1 MRLARL
7 FSLLILASATTLS
20 AQTLHGNLTPG
31 PHAVGFRVIERYD
44 YSRPYRFA
52 RALTGKPRSGE
63 RARPM
68 QISVWYPAQKGSGK
82 PMRFAD
88 YLALVASATKFGPP
102 TDAQRAEA
110 EERFFGTPTINELP
124 AAQRGRWKSM
134 ETWARSDAK
143 PLAGRFPLVL
153 WSLFFPALGHVTPEF
168 IASHGYV
175 VVTFPRVDSTPGAA

>member
-52 RALTGKPRSGE
+52 RDLTGKPRGGE

-68 QISVWYPAQKGSGK
+68 QISVWYPAEKGSGK
-82 PMRFAD
+82 PMHFAD
-88 YLALVASATKFGPP
+88 YVTLIASATKFGPL
-102 TDAQRAEA
+102 TDADRADA
-110 EERFFGTPTINELP
+110 DARFFGFPAIRETP
-124 AAQRGRWKSM
+124 ASQRARWKSM
-134 ETWARSDAK
+134 ETWARSEAK
-143 PLAGRFPLVL
+143 PLAGRFPLVI
-153 WSLFFPALGHVTPEF
+153 WSLHWPALAHV
-168 IASHGYV
+168 
-175 VVTFPRVDSTPGAA
+175 